1 MRVNVSPGSRADQ
14 ARSNVAQA
22 CPGDVPLELSL
33 PVGDR
38 KNSPAL
44 PPGIA
49 VGAGDSGVF
58 IGGTA
63 VFVGVTAVFVGVTAV
78 FVGVTGV
85 FVGGTPSATS
95 GRNTNPSL
103 LIDTGEF
110 LDGVGVLARGTGAP
124 ALAEKTATHDKITAR
139 MIKRI

>member
-58 IGGTA
+58 IGG
-63 VFVGVTAVFVGVTAV
+63 TAV